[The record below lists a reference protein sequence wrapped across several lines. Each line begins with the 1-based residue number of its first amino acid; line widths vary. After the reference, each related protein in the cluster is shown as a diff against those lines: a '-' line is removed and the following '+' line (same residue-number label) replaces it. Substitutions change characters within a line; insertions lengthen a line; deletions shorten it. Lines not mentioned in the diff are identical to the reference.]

1 MWGRW
6 ETFPHSLFILNL
18 WLSYFSLF
26 LEEVVPTVV
35 VNENEEKEETKDYL
49 EDSDRVEPF
58 IETNLYLML
67 DADAY
72 QIVVEDERTM
82 HPTELVS
89 D

>member
-18 WLSYFSLF
+18 WLSHFSLF
-26 LEEVVPTVV
+26 LEEVIPTVV

-82 HPTELVS
+82 NPTELVS

>member
-18 WLSYFSLF
+18 WLSHFSLF

-82 HPTELVS
+82 NPTELVS